1 MLIIKNN
8 QSFIGSEPVPNPC
21 EPVVPDLNLMF
32 SLQFLYICIDLKKGV
47 KADES
52 YSGPQGAPLSHF
64 WNMGVSV

>member
-1 MLIIKNN
+1 MIIKSK
-8 QSFIGSEPVPNPC
+8 QSFIGNEPVPNPC
-21 EPVVPDLNLMF
+21 KPVVLDLNLIF

-52 YSGPQGAPLSHF
+52 YSVPQGAPLSHF